1 MKINWGT
8 GIVIAFVLFISFIM
22 YFVVNMIVNDK
33 YDHDLVTENY
43 YQEELKHQEEI
54 DKLKNA
60 KVLEHN
66 VSWEKTENGLEIK
79 FPENLVANK
88 ITGKVFL
95 YRPSNQKLDSET
107 TISLSD
113 NIMLIPKQKLLDGR
127 WNIIVDWQYN
137 GVSYLY
143 KQDITY

>member
-22 YFVVNMIVNDK
+22 YFVINMTVNKK
-33 YDHDLVTENY
+33 YDHDLVTDDY
-43 YQEELKHQEEI
+43 YQKELKHQDEI
-54 DKLKNA
+54 DKLNNA
-60 KVLEHN
+60 KKLKEN
-66 VSWEKTENGLEIK
+66 ISWRKTEEGLEIR
-79 FPENLVANK
+79 FPKDLEPQK

-95 YRPSNQKLDSET
+95 YRPSNQKLDSEI

-113 NIMLIPKQKLLDGR
+113 NIMLIPKTKLLDGR
-127 WNIIVDWQYN
+127 WNIFVDWQYK

-143 KQDITY
+143 KKDIVY